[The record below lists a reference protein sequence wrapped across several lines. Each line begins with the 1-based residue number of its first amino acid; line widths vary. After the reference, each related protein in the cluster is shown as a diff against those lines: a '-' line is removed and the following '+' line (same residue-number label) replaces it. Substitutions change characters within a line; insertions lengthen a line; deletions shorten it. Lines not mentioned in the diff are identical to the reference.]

1 MRESSYQNFVD
12 SRQKETAF
20 ILTKSYHVIITAYL
34 VVLAI
39 TWFLKRDREFDN
51 VFLHS
56 KRRYEV
62 IWESGN
68 IYCLSRGK
76 GREEGTIAC
85 YLPCFLSSPFE
96 ILFSAP

>member
-51 VFLHS
+51 VFLQ
-56 KRRYEV
+56 
-62 IWESGN
+62 
-68 IYCLSRGK
+68 
-76 GREEGTIAC
+76 
-85 YLPCFLSSPFE
+85 
-96 ILFSAP
+96 